1 MADGHH
7 RSAAA
12 FNVGKMRKERAL
24 ASGKTITGNED
35 FNQFMTIIY
44 ASDNL
49 EILDYNRVIKNLNDL
64 SAD

>member
-35 FNQFMTIIY
+35 FNYFMTIIY

-49 EILDYNRVIKNLNDL
+49 EILDYNRVIKNLNGL